1 MAFDAGMLAF
11 VLKEI
16 NDKCAGGRVEKI
28 YQPAKDEFVLII
40 RRFGETNRLLLN
52 AGSRCPRVSLT
63 FEKSENP
70 AKAPMLCMMFRK
82 HLQGAILRDA
92 VQLGFERAA
101 DFVFDASDDMGF
113 KCEKHIIVEMMGKY
127 SNIIFTDGSKRII
140 NILRQVDFTQSMK
153 RQLLPGMIYEAPPA
167 QEKRDPLSIDREEFN
182 AMCSACDGERSAEKF
197 IMSSFS
203 GISPLVAREIA
214 AISGGSAQSTLNEC
228 SASLCNTFFSVI
240 SCIVG
245 GVGKPVAVYDVSG
258 MPKEYC
264 FMDITQYG
272 DEFLSKEFDSFG
284 ELLDMF
290 FAQRSRDEKLNQ
302 KASDILKLL
311 SAADARCE
319 RKLAMQKNELSDCDE
334 GEKYRLFGDLI
345 TANIYRLRRG
355 ADSAALEDY
364 DTGET
369 VEISLD
375 SRLTP
380 AQNAQRYYKKYA
392 KSKSAREHLTDQI
405 KKAEQEIAY
414 IATVK
419 DALSRAE
426 TERELSEIRA
436 ELYSSGYASKMKQF
450 SPKKNSAPSYLTF
463 ITTNG
468 YKVLCG
474 KNNTANDWLTFHHA
488 AKGDW
493 WFHAKGCPGS
503 HVIMECAGLEEPPAE
518 DFTEAC
524 MIAAVYSKA
533 SEAPA
538 CDVDYTTVKQVKKPP
553 ESKPGY
559 VIYHTN
565 WSATVPVDRKAVE
578 KLLQK
583 NT

>member
-11 VLKEI
+11 VLREI
-16 NDKCAGGRVEKI
+16 NEKCAGGRIEKV
-28 YQPAKDEFVLII
+28 YQPAKDEFIFII

-70 AKAPMLCMMFRK
+70 AKAPMMCMMFRK
-82 HLQGAILRDA
+82 HLQGALLREA
-92 VQLGFERAA
+92 VQPGFERVA
-101 DFVFDASDDMGF
+101 DFVFDATDDMGF

-127 SNIIFTDGSKRII
+127 SNIIFTDADKKII
-140 NILRQVDFTQSMK
+140 NILRQVDFTQSLK

-167 QEKRDPLSIDREEFN
+167 QDKRDPLTVDRAEFN
-182 AMCSACDGERSAEKF
+182 AMCAACDGERSTEKF

-214 AISGGSAQSTLNEC
+214 ALSGGSAAATLSD
-228 SASLCNTFFSVI
+228 SAMTLTDTFFGVI
-240 SCIVG
+240 SDIVN
-245 GVGKPVAVYDVSG
+245 GVGAPVAVFDASG
-258 MPKEYC
+258 VPKEYC
-264 FMDITQYG
+264 FMPITQYG
-272 DEFLSKEFDSFG
+272 EAYSAHSYDTFG
-284 ELLDMF
+284 ELLDAYF
-290 FAQRSRDEKLNQ
+290 EKKSRDEKLSQ
-302 KASDILKLL
+302 KASDILKILT
-311 SAADARCE
+311 AADARCG
-319 RKLAMQKNELSDCDE
+319 RKLALQKQELAECGE
-334 GEKYRLFGDLI
+334 GDRYRLYGDLI

-355 ADSAALEDY
+355 ADGAVLEDY
-364 DTGET
+364 NTGES
-369 VEISLD
+369 VEIALD
-375 SRLTP
+375 TRLTP

-392 KSKSAREHLTDQI
+392 KSKSAREHLTEQI
-405 KKAEQEIAY
+405 RKAEQEIAY

-419 DALSRAE
+419 DALSRADS
-426 TERELSEIRA
+426 ERELSEIRA

-450 SPKKNSAPSYLTF
+450 APKKNSAPSYLTF
-463 ITTNG
+463 RTTNG

-474 KNNTANDWLTFHHA
+474 KNNTANDWLTFRHA
-488 AKGDW
+488 EKGDW

-518 DFTEAC
+518 DFTDAC

-533 SEAPA
+533 SDSPV

-565 WSATVPVDRKAVE
+565 WSATVPVDREAVE

-583 NT
+583 NS